1 MAQVVDRNTDV
12 PEARISGHKENDV
25 IRPASLAGIVPLPP
39 DTPLRL
45 TFGTDGIV
53 ERQRAGGLR
62 EAWPERETGHDIIQL
77 TLRPGFTAMV
87 ALKETGPVLLA
98 ILLASL
104 LSSAAGYL
112 LFGYFLHGPGESDD
126 FEYWTT
132 CNATLL
138 REGASYT
145 TLTPLAE
152 AYPLEVVRMKT
163 SGLKFWSIA
172 AMSGFISQFLLQD
185 VKSTAMVLAV
195 CSIIAF
201 VATGSLVHAWLP
213 SPTLNGR
220 DFTDQSV
227 SLSLVVSL
235 FSILALRTSPLDVDS
250 SGRFRWP
257 RAVYYGSLS
266 GAFLSEVILTNASYY
281 LTNAEATAL
290 NPTISAALCLILLKI
305 MDYLVRVVLKYTK
318 VPPWP
323 CLCVAF
329 IYESSILYVIRRSVI
344 RYADLSDVVL
354 TTAFFCIIEAL
365 STFVGILYCI
375 YLYNLNMKRGHGD
388 LARRQMAIFFLA
400 IISDM
405 AAEHAA
411 LQASLGLIAID
422 SRVYDI
428 EVDSHVILV
437 SWVIQFLAE
446 CGVDVFVMVCMVAV
460 LPVSIVNVDAFE
472 RRHLRQIL
480 FGFCF
485 YIVSACVFIFTPTLH
500 LFIREDSFVF

>member
-344 RYADLSDVVL
+344 RYSDLSDVLL
-354 TTAFFCIIEAL
+354 TTAFFRIIEAVSNL
-365 STFVGILYCI
+365 AGTLYCI
-375 YLYNLNMKRGHGD
+375 YLYNFNVKRGHGD
-388 LARRQMAIFFLA
+388 VARRQMAIFFLG
-400 IISDM
+400 IISDI

-411 LQASLGLIAID
+411 LQASLGFLAID
-422 SRVYDI
+422 SRVYTID
-428 EVDSHVILV
+428 VDSHGMLI
-437 SWVIQFLAE
+437 SWFLQFVGE
-446 CGVDVFVMVCMVAV
+446 CGVDLFVLACVVAV
-460 LPVSIVNVDAFE
+460 LPVSILDVGAFE
-472 RRHLRQIL
+472 LRHLRQIL
-480 FGFCF
+480 FGVCF
-485 YIVSACVFIFTPTLH
+485 YIVTACIFIFTPTLH
-500 LFIREDSFVF
+500 MFIREESFHC